1 MSTATTP
8 IRATALDALRGLA
21 IIGMILSGHI
31 AHGGVLPAWM
41 HHAQVPPPD
50 HQFDPGIAGITWV
63 DLVFPMFLFAMGM
76 AFPFSLRSRLGKGVA
91 EWRIILQAFK
101 RWGWL
106 FFFALFYQH
115 LIPQYMTGSPGTVEQ
130 LLALG
135 GFVLLFAI
143 YGTHPRIRQW
153 KYHQHFNT
161 LGLLLA
167 ITYLLLLPGEPKP
180 GDSRYLSLER
190 TDIIILILSNVAFF
204 GAVAWLL
211 TRNNVLPRL
220 ALLAVLFA
228 LRLSQSAGDN
238 WTAVLWNG
246 SPLPWFFNFSFL
258 QYLHIVLAGSIVG
271 DLAQAYAA
279 KRAPGNGSVSLAA
292 TGWLMIALVLLSLT
306 GLFARW
312 GFPLF
317 LLQLGILALTALL
330 LRKEASPTARF
341 LRQLLAWGSAF
352 LIIGMAFEPYEGG
365 IRKDHATL
373 SYYYVTAGLSTFL
386 FMAFFLLLDHY
397 RARGWQWLTQ
407 TGRNPMIAYVAP
419 WLLVWPILKITGLA
433 SFVEGMNG
441 HALMGLLRGVLITGL
456 SLAATVAL
464 TRWGWRWKT

>member
-1 MSTATTP
+1 M
-8 IRATALDALRGLA
+8 A

-41 HHAQVPPPD
+41 HHAQVPPPN
-50 HQFDPGIAGITWV
+50 HQFDPGIPGITWV
-63 DLVFPMFLFAMGM
+63 DLVFPIFLFAMGM
-76 AFPFSLRSRLGKGVA
+76 AFPFSMRRKLEQGLP
-91 EWRIILQAFK
+91 EWKVVLQAFK

-115 LIPQYMTGSPGTVEQ
+115 LIPQYMTSSPGATEQ

-153 KYHQHFNT
+153 KYHEHFNA
-161 LGLLLA
+161 LGLILA
-167 ITYLLLLPGEPKP
+167 IVYLLLLPGEPKP

-204 GAVAWLL
+204 GSVAWLL

-258 QYLHIVLAGSIVG
+258 QYLHIVIAGSIIG
-271 DLAQAYAA
+271 DLAQAYAIQRGA
-279 KRAPGNGSVSLAA
+279 DSGSSSLTA
-292 TGWLMIALVLLSLT
+292 TGWLMVAMVALSLT
-306 GLFARW
+306 GLFGRW

-330 LRKEASPTARF
+330 LRKDGSPTARF
-341 LRQLLAWGSAF
+341 LHQLLAWGSAF
-352 LIIGMAFEPYEGG
+352 LIIGMVFEPYEGG
-365 IRKDHATL
+365 IRKDHATM

-386 FMAFFLLLDHY
+386 FMAFFLLLDHH
-397 RARGWQWLTQ
+397 RARGWQWLTD

-419 WLLVWPILKITGLA
+419 WLLVWPILKISGLA
-433 SFVEGMNG
+433 SLVEGMNSN
-441 HALMGLLRGVLITGL
+441 ALMGLLRGMLITGL
-456 SLAATVAL
+456 SLAATVGL